1 MGIALG
7 KTPFV
12 DWPFLY
18 LIRAMAD
25 EIDGRFGLFQAVVK
39 SRVSPKCLF
48 SNDWACLKHSR
59 WSITGWAESSL
70 AVECGSSIAFRIYNQ
85 CSATGRSSEDSTRFR
100 CLLGLLRLWDRYQIQ
115 QIV

>member
-48 SNDWACLKHSR
+48 SNDLGVFEAQQMVDHGMGGILACSGVR
-59 WSITGWAESSL
+59 
-70 AVECGSSIAFRIYNQ
+70 
-85 CSATGRSSEDSTRFR
+85 
-100 CLLGLLRLWDRYQIQ
+100 
-115 QIV
+115 